1 MKPHKAPKTIK
12 NLLQPQKSNVV
23 HFSPLAKVLFRPVRQ
38 MAADDPNKVLYMAL
52 GVMQINQLE
61 TLKKTPKEIQ
71 TIMDTKTIDD
81 MNIHM
86 VFHAPEDI
94 DKLIEMLFLMRQEMI
109 AANRP
114 LIISPNGQMP
124 NSRG

>member
-1 MKPHKAPKTIK
+1 LEPRKAPQTIK
-12 NLLQPQKSNVV
+12 NLSQPQKSNVV

-38 MAADDPNKVLYMAL
+38 IMAL

-61 TLKKTPKEIQ
+61 TLKKTPEEIQ

-86 VFHAPEDI
+86 VFHTPEDI
-94 DKLIEMLFLMRQEMI
+94 GKLIEMLFLMRQEMI